1 MLVSFIIFKS
11 ELNAIHEYLESWSY
25 FDWFCGALA
34 NENLQIA
41 DQPMR
46 SLWADLTQR
55 IPAKTKCFQNGFL
68 WYFKPTKQ
76 LPLPLPVP
84 SRLCTVLPL
93 GCLSGCLLTR
103 NPETSPGFLEHH
115 SGCNTPRIPDP
126 NDPTLTCTNKPQ
138 HDENRTAHAPTTL
151 VLHHCARPYRGP
163 QGKDSKRETKPDM
176 LFGKKR
182 FLFWPHA
189 WKHGQIDSCDM
200 MLSVMACDGEQL
212 NQSPDVH
219 SWLSGSCSM
228 NMPRRAIL
236 WPYHHIPPL
245 GSPVR
250 WPIRR
255 NSRMA
260 SWDRC
265 AGMDGPRNIL
275 IQNTAAVN
283 PLRPWS
289 VTSGVASGRG
299 TLLEIKSQ
307 WASERC

>member
-1 MLVSFIIFKS
+1 M
-11 ELNAIHEYLESWSY
+11 NAIHEYLESWSY

-84 SRLCTVLPL
+84 SRLCTVLLYSTSWLFVRLFADSQPWNFTWVFGAPL
-93 GCLSGCLLTR
+93 WLQH
-103 NPETSPGFLEHH
+103 SPHTGPQRPHFNMHQQTTARWKPNRACPYYSCSSSLCTTVSWARYAFLE
-115 SGCNTPRIPDP
+115 
-126 NDPTLTCTNKPQ
+126 
-138 HDENRTAHAPTTL
+138 
-151 VLHHCARPYRGP
+151 
-163 QGKDSKRETKPDM
+163 KR
-176 LFGKKR
+176 R